1 MRIENVY
8 LENFSLVGFRNLSEL
23 FLNVSNGVNI
33 IVGPNG
39 SGKTSI
45 LESISLLSPGKGLK
59 VANFDDMCKYGEN
72 AWETRFKLN
81 SKLGTAEIITNFS
94 MQEKSRKIFYNGSK
108 IPSVE
113 LTNFLNVIWVTPQM
127 EGVFSVSPS
136 IRRRFLDRIVYN
148 FDPSHAKRLSQY
160 EHYVRERNKVLA
172 QRGWESELAWLKVI
186 EDKISEEAM
195 SIDNARQEAIN
206 LMQKSID
213 SLATDFPKASL
224 KLSNLYAEQRDGTS
238 ASDRYREEL
247 LNNRAKDSYL
257 GRASFGVHRSDFI
270 VTHRVKQRLA
280 RLCSTGEQKAL
291 LISIILSSID
301 SILKST
307 NFVPILLLDELFV
320 HLDEER
326 RRQLSEYITSTKL
339 QTFITTTDIIGIEDL
354 AFKSNIIE
362 LNALG
367 NSHT

>member
-1 MRIENVY
+1 MKIENVY
-8 LENFSLVGFRNLSEL
+8 LKSFSLANFRNLSEL

-59 VANFDDMCKYGEN
+59 AANFDDMCKYGEDS
-72 AWETRFKLN
+72 WETRFKLN
-81 SKLGTAEIITNFS
+81 SKLGAAEIITNFR
-94 MQEKSRKIFYNGSK
+94 MQEKSRKISYNGSK
-108 IPSVE
+108 ISSTE

-127 EGVFSVSPS
+127 EGIFSTSPS

-148 FDPSHAKRLSQY
+148 FDPQYAKRLSKY

-172 QRGWESELAWLKVI
+172 QRGWESETSWLGVI
-186 EDKISEEAM
+186 EDKITEEA
-195 SIDNARQEAIN
+195 IAINNARQEAID
-206 LMQKSID
+206 LMQKSINC
-213 SLATDFPKASL
+213 LATDFPKANL
-224 KLSNLYAEQRDGTS
+224 KLSKLFSEQRDELSTS
-238 ASDRYREEL
+238 DCYKEEL

-257 GRASFGVHRSDFI
+257 GRASFGIHRSDFV
-270 VTHRVKQRLA
+270 VTHQVKQRLA

-326 RRQLSEYITSTKL
+326 REQLSEYITSTKL
-339 QTFITTTDIIGIEDL
+339 QTFITTTDIIGIEYL
-354 AFKSNIIE
+354 ALKSNIIE
-362 LNALG
+362 L
-367 NSHT
+367 